1 MIDDPAVPMSYDPA
15 KPMGDEQPTPE
26 GERGAASEVGPSSD
40 AQGPLTSESEADPA
54 LPPSDSQDKAS
65 SEPEPE
71 GVAPLTDAQDSPSS
85 EPDAEPETPPSTDA
99 QDSPSSEPD
108 SEAEPTPSTDAQD
121 TPSSKPDSEAEPT
134 PSTDAQEAPSSE
146 PDSEP
151 ALAPST
157 EAQDTQSS
165 EPDSEPVPAP
175 STEGL
180 VAPGGETDADL
191 ATLSESGTQ
200 TGVKAGPGE
209 EMATNPAS
217 AAQSAAEGVPG
228 AEPVSMPLMEHLIE
242 LRKRLTWA
250 VLALLITTGISFIF
264 AKQVMIIL
272 IAPMGDAMPQALKP
286 TETLGNY
293 MKVALICGVTLAMP
307 VMVYQIGRFLAPGLT
322 KQEKRW
328 LYVLVPGATFCFV
341 VGAAFAYFV
350 MLPTAIPF
358 LQGFM
363 SDIIEQGW
371 AIGEYLSFVT
381 SLLLWIGLA
390 FELPLFVFFLAKLGI
405 VNAEMLSKNRKYA
418 YLGIAV
424 VAAVITPT
432 VDPLNMFLVM
442 APLLVLYELGV
453 LLARIA

>member
-1 MIDDPAVPMSYDPA
+1 MNDDPAVPMSYDQSQSV
-15 KPMGDEQPTPE
+15 GDELPTP
-26 GERGAASEVGPSSD
+26 GSERGAESEVGPSSD
-40 AQGPLTSESEADPA
+40 AQGTPTSESEAEPA
-54 LPPSDSQDKAS
+54 QPPSAGQDKPS
-65 SEPEPE
+65 GEPEPE
-71 GVAPLTDAQDSPSS
+71 AMAPLTEAQDTLSS

-99 QDSPSSEPD
+99 QDTPSSELDSEAEPTPSTGVQDSPSSEPD
-108 SEAEPTPSTDAQD
+108 SEAEATPSTHAQD
-121 TPSSKPDSEAEPT
+121 TA
-134 PSTDAQEAPSSE
+134 SSE
-146 PDSEP
+146 PDSEHAP
-151 ALAPST
+151 VPST
-157 EAQDTQSS
+157 EA
-165 EPDSEPVPAP
+165 
-175 STEGL
+175 L
-180 VAPGGETDADL
+180 VAPGGESDAEL
-191 ATLSESGTQ
+191 ATLPQSGAQ
-200 TGVKAGPGE
+200 PGAKAGSGE
-209 EMATNPAS
+209 EEAANPAS

-228 AEPVSMPLMEHLIE
+228 AEPAVMPLMEHLIE

-307 VMVYQIGRFLAPGLT
+307 VIVYQIGRFLAPGLK

-328 LYVLVPGATFCFV
+328 LFVLVPGATLCFV
-341 VGAAFAYFV
+341 VGAAFAYYV

-381 SLLLWIGLA
+381 SLLFWIGLA